1 MDILIT
7 SLIGIAL
14 AMDCFAVSLALGTR
28 TKARLL
34 PASLIIATSFGA
46 FQGGMAIIGW
56 IAGNGVTGIISV
68 YGPPF
73 AFILLATVG
82 GKMIWEGLKGEH
94 DDDSI
99 PYGIRFVPIIVL
111 SFATSIDAL
120 AVGASFGLLRLEIL
134 APALIIGL
142 ISFVFGFCGVL
153 LGKRLVDVFG
163 HRTEILGGIILILIG
178 LNILAGHPFG

>member
-1 MDILIT
+1 MDLLVT

-34 PASLIIATSFGA
+34 PAALLVAVSFGA
-46 FQGGMAIIGW
+46 FQGGMAVVGW
-56 IAGNGVTGIISV
+56 IAGNGLTAFISA

-73 AFILLATVG
+73 AFILLAIVG
-82 GKMIWEGLKGEH
+82 GKMLWEGLKGE
-94 DDDSI
+94 DNDSV
-99 PYGIRFVPIIVL
+99 PDGIRFLPIIVL

-120 AVGASFGLLRLEIL
+120 AVGAGFGLIQAEIF
-134 APALIIGL
+134 APAAIIGL
-142 ISFVFGFCGVL
+142 ISFVFAFFGIL
-153 LGKRLVDVFG
+153 LGKRLLDTLG

-178 LNILAGHPFG
+178 LNILFGNPLG

>member
-34 PASLIIATSFGA
+34 PAALIVATFFGA

-56 IAGNGVTGIISV
+56 ITGNGVTAFISV
-68 YGPPF
+68 YGPPV
-73 AFILLATVG
+73 AFILLAIVG
-82 GKMIWEGLKGEH
+82 GKMLWEGLKGED
-94 DDDSI
+94 DDDSV
-99 PYGIRFVPIIVL
+99 PDAIRFLPIIVL

-120 AVGASFGLLRLEIL
+120 AVGASLGLIQAEIF
-134 APALIIGL
+134 APAAIIGL
-142 ISFVFGFCGVL
+142 ISFVFAFFGII
-153 LGKRLVDVFG
+153 LGKRLVDTLG
-163 HRTEILGGIILILIG
+163 HRTEILGGVILILIG